1 MPMEADIAAYLVE
14 GKASVGITINNQ
26 EETIIAAESARDLAN
41 DIWRAADVADDLEEE
56 ERARAH
62 HRH

>member
-1 MPMEADIAAYLVE
+1 MPMEADIAAYLFE
-14 GKASVGITINNQ
+14 GRASVGITINNQ
-26 EETIIAAESARDLAN
+26 EEAIIAAESARDFAN

>member
-1 MPMEADIAAYLVE
+1 MPMEADIASYLVE

-26 EETIIAAESARDLAN
+26 EEAIIDAEFARDFAN

-56 ERARAH
+56 ERARAY

>member
-1 MPMEADIAAYLVE
+1 MPMKADIAAYLVE
-14 GKASVGITINNQ
+14 GKASVGVTINNQ

>member
-1 MPMEADIAAYLVE
+1 MPMEADIASYLVE

-26 EETIIAAESARDLAN
+26 EETIIAAEFARDLAN

>member
-14 GKASVGITINNQ
+14 GEASVGITINNQ
-26 EETIIAAESARDLAN
+26 EEAIIAAESARDLAN

>member
-1 MPMEADIAAYLVE
+1 MSMEADIAAYLFE
-14 GKASVGITINNQ
+14 GRASVGITINNQ
-26 EETIIAAESARDLAN
+26 EEAIIAAESARDFAN

>member
-1 MPMEADIAAYLVE
+1 MPMKADIAAYLVE
-14 GKASVGITINNQ
+14 GEASVGITINNQ

-62 HRH
+62 HRY

>member
-14 GKASVGITINNQ
+14 GKASVGVTINNQ